1 MSFQILCS
9 SAHLFGTVPKN
20 VRTEENLGCTD
31 GNRKK
36 KNCFGK
42 AQWPTVVFERQR
54 FLRVHV
60 EISSVYV
67 YTVYIYIWYILHIYI
82 YSYLFI
88 YVLESNVTLEK
99 GNFL

>member
-36 KNCFGK
+36 KTVLGK
-42 AQWPTVVFERQR
+42 PSGLVFERQR